1 MRACRRQFL
10 RMAAGACVAPAFAG
24 PLWAESYPS
33 RPVRVVVGFPPGG
46 VGDVLA
52 RLEAQWLGAKLGQ
65 PFIVENR
72 PGAGGNLAAETVI
85 NAPPDGHTLLFV
97 GVNHA
102 INATLYEKLKFD
114 FVRDIAPV
122 AGIARIPNAM
132 VVHPSF
138 PATTVPEFIAYA
150 KANPGKINMASAGN
164 GTSAHVTGE
173 LFKMM
178 AAVDMVHVP
187 YRGGAPAVTD
197 LLAGHVQVY
206 FGPLPESIEHIRVGK
221 LRALAVTSTKR
232 LELLPSIPAMGEY
245 LSGYEASGWQG
256 LGAPK
261 NTPADVVST
270 LNKHVNKSLSDP
282 EIRARLADLG
292 GSALSGSPLEF
303 GQLIA
308 EEIEKWG
315 RVIKAAGIS
324 PE

>member
-1 MRACRRQFL
+1 MQPCRRQFL
-10 RMAAGACVAPAFAG
+10 KTAAGACLGPAFAS
-24 PLWAESYPS
+24 PLWAESYPL

-52 RLEAQWLGAKLGQ
+52 RLEAQWLAAKLGQ

-72 PGAGGNLAAETVI
+72 PGAGGNLAAEAVI

-122 AGIARIPNAM
+122 AGIARIPNVM

-138 PATTVPEFIAYA
+138 PATNVPEFVAYA

-206 FGPLPESIEHIRVGK
+206 FGPLPESIEHIRAGK
-221 LRALAVTSTKR
+221 LRALAVTSTER
-232 LELLPSIPAMGEY
+232 LRLLPSIPAMGEY

-261 NTPADVVST
+261 KTPPDVVTT
-270 LNKHVNKSLSDP
+270 LNKHINNSLSDP
-282 EIRARLADLG
+282 EIRARLSDLG
-292 GSALSGSPLEF
+292 GFALSGSPLEF

-308 EEIEKWG
+308 HEIEKWG
-315 RVIKAAGIS
+315 KVIKAAGIS